1 MIFHTPQK
9 KFNMPTI
16 KINNTELE
24 PATHFNYLGITIN
37 KHTKW
42 DGHIKKI
49 AIKISKASG
58 IIFKL
63 NDMLPYNVL
72 ITLYNAL
79 ILPYLT
85 YGVLAWGY
93 ENDIIFKL
101 QKRAQRAV
109 TSSRY
114 NAHTGPL
121 FIKMKLLKVKD
132 IHKLSQLN
140 FFINF
145 FIVNCWNISTQCS
158 QRSPLIF
165 MITRL
170 EEETLF

>member
-1 MIFHTPQK
+1 MIFHTSQK

-42 DGHIKKI
+42 DGHVKKI

-63 NDMLPYNVL
+63 NDVLPYNVL
-72 ITLYNAL
+72 ITLHNAL
-79 ILPYLT
+79 ILPHLT

-101 QKRAQRAV
+101 QKRALRAV

-121 FIKMKLLKVKD
+121 FIKK
-132 IHKLSQLN
+132 I
-140 FFINF
+140 INF
-145 FIVNCWNISTQCS
+145 FIVNCRSISTQCS
-158 QRSPLIF
+158 QGSPLIF

-170 EEETLF
+170 EKETPF